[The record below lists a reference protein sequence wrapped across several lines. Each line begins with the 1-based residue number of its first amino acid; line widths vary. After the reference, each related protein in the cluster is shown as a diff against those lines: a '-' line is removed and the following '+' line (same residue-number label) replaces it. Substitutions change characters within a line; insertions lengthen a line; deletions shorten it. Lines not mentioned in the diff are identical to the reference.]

1 MRCDGVPYKVESMM
15 YLLAPYFM
23 MRRSDACNAIS
34 VYIPYEP
41 IKHYISE
48 KRKEGFNTS
57 AMVLVLSAYLRTLAH
72 HPAMNRFVAN
82 KRIYSRKG
90 VWVGMVVQRAKDA
103 QETMGKFQF
112 DLHDTIYDV
121 NRKVTE
127 FVETNRNEQANPLD
141 AIMPKLLKLSWLMP
155 PAMAIARFADKH
167 GLLPASLIAASPF
180 HCSMVMS
187 NLASIRTNHIHHH
200 IYDFGTVGQTMT
212 IGVNENRA
220 VEKNGQIVLERMMPL
235 GIVCDERLAD
245 GQEYAR
251 FFTEMKHY
259 LAHPELMEVPPETV
273 ITDF

>member
-1 MRCDGVPYKVESMM
+1 MRSDGIPYKVESMM

-23 MRRSDACNAIS
+23 TRRSDACNSIS

-57 AMVLVLSAYLRTLAH
+57 VMVLVLAAYLRALTQ
-72 HPAMNRFVAN
+72 HPAMNRFVVN

-90 VWVGMVVQRAKDA
+90 VWIGMVVQRAKDA

-121 NRKVTE
+121 NRKATE
-127 FVETNRNEQANPLD
+127 FVETNRNEQANALD
-141 AIMPKLLKLSWLMP
+141 AIMPKLLKLSWLL
-155 PAMAIARFADKH
+155 PAATAILRFADLH
-167 GLLPASLIAASPF
+167 GLIPAKLLEASPF
-180 HCSMVMS
+180 HCTMVMS
-187 NLASIRTNHIHHH
+187 NLASIRINHIHHH
-200 IYDFGTVGQTMT
+200 IYDFGTVGQVIT
-212 IGVNENRA
+212 IGINENHTA
-220 VEKNGQIVLERMMPL
+220 EKNGEIVLERMMPL
-235 GIVCDERLAD
+235 GIVCDERLAC

-259 LAHPELMEVPPETV
+259 LAHPELLEAPPETV
-273 ITDF
+273 LTDF